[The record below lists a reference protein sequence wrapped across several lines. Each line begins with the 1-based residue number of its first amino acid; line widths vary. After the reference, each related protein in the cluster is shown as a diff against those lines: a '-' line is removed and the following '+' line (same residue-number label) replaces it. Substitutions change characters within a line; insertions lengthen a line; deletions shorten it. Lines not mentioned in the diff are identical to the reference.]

1 MAPDNLKVGDIF
13 IDEGYKYKVTAV
25 RTDGCGR
32 YDTEFVGYVKQ
43 AEKEPVKEEVEE
55 TPTEEEKPVDEPK
68 TEAPEEVKETE
79 EVKEEAPKKAAP
91 KRKPAPKKRTTKR

>member
-32 YDTEFVGYVKQ
+32 YDTEFVGYAKQ
-43 AEKEPVKEEVEE
+43 AEKEPVKEEAEE

-68 TEAPEEVKETE
+68 TEAPEEVKET
-79 EVKEEAPKKAAP
+79 PKKAAP

>member
-32 YDTEFVGYVKQ
+32 YDTEFVGYAKQ

-55 TPTEEEKPVDEPK
+55 KPTEEEKTVYIARFLYSGQDIEK
-68 TEAPEEVKETE
+68 LI
-79 EVKEEAPKKAAP
+79 
-91 KRKPAPKKRTTKR
+91 

>member
-1 MAPDNLKVGDIF
+1 MIPQNLKVGDTF
-13 IDEGYKYKVTAV
+13 EDDGRKYEVTKVIGDAKN
-25 RTDGCGR
+25 GM
-32 YDTEFVGYVKQ
+32 YESKLFVGKKP
-43 AEKEPVKEEVEE
+43 ETKPVKEEVEE

-68 TEAPEEVKETE
+68 TEPVEEVKETE